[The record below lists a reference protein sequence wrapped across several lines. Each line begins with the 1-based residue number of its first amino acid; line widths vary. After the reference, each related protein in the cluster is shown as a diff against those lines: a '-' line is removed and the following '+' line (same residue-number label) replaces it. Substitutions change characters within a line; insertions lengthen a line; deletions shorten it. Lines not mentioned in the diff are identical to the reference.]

1 VNAAELQ
8 RGLLFVIAAP
18 SGAGKTTLVRR
29 LMAENSKLQFS
40 VSYTTRPQRKTET
53 EGIDYHFITPEAFD
67 AMVSTGDFL
76 EHANVFDYC
85 YGTSK
90 SQVESLLNEGH
101 SVIVEIDWQGAQ
113 QMQGRMADCCSV
125 FILPPSVGELERR
138 LTGRGTDS
146 DAVIQ
151 RRFRDAMD
159 DMSHWH
165 EFDYVVIN
173 QDLDEATAE
182 LTAIIRGEGS
192 ENAASGPKMTA
203 RVAEILTP

>member
-8 RGLLFVIAAP
+8 PGLLFVIAAP

-67 AMVSTGDFL
+67 AMVSAGDFL

-113 QMQGRMADCCSV
+113 QMQGGMADCCSV

-192 ENAASGPKMTA
+192 ENAASGPEMMA

>member
-1 VNAAELQ
+1 VNAAYPQ

-29 LMAENSKLQFS
+29 LMAENSNLQFS
-40 VSYTTRPQRKTET
+40 VSYTTRPQRSTET
-53 EGIDYHFITPEAFD
+53 EGIDYHFITPEAFEAMID
-67 AMVSTGDFL
+67 AGDFL
-76 EHANVFDYC
+76 EHANVFDYQ

-90 SQVESLLNEGH
+90 SQVESLLHAGH
-101 SVIVEIDWQGAQ
+101 SVILEIDWQGAQ
-113 QMQGRMADCCSV
+113 QVQGRMPDCCSV
-125 FILPPSVGELERR
+125 FILPPSVGELQHR

-146 DAVIQ
+146 DQVIE
-151 RRFRDAMD
+151 RRFRDALD

-165 EFDYVVIN
+165 EFDYVVVHE
-173 QDLDEATAE
+173 DLGGATAE

-192 ENAASGPKMTA
+192 EHAASGPEMMA